1 MIKLFTLFLLPLIFL
16 SLIANAVPALS
27 SLPGAKATIFL
38 DFDGQSV
45 YASSWNGGQ
54 PLNCA
59 PSQMTDV
66 QITEIFNRVSEDFR
80 PFDINITTDST
91 VFLAAPLVQRIRMI
105 VTPTSSWYPGVGGVS
120 YTGSFR
126 WGDDT
131 PGFVFADKLG
141 FSPKLVAEC
150 CSHESGHTLGLSH
163 QSKYSGTCILVAT
176 YNAGQGSG
184 EIGWAPV
191 MGNSYYKNLSG
202 WNNGP
207 TPSGCTA
214 DQDNLSII
222 ASSYNG
228 FTYRIDD
235 HSDDPNVNP
244 TALLMNNNK
253 FSNSGIIT
261 TNSDKDVFKI
271 NVPKSSAL
279 HLDVVPY
286 SVGPNNDGADLDVMV
301 TILDATMQVIGVY
314 DQPAALNAVV
324 DTSLS
329 PGNYYVVVE
338 GSGNANAS
346 NYGSLGSY
354 TISGITTPLTI
365 TPIRQVLLSGKVDKG
380 MHNFSWNV
388 IADEPV
394 NNLILESSA
403 NGTIFSI
410 VATFFPDSKGYE
422 YSPTDK
428 GNIFYRLKV
437 NSTTGQTVYSN
448 TISLKSNDDEVRKFT
463 VTSLVHD
470 NITINAK
477 ENFEYK
483 LADVSG
489 RIIISGKGKP
499 GTNTININNHPNG
512 IYFIQII
519 SNNQRTTERIVR
531 L

>member
-1 MIKLFTLFLLPLIFL
+1 MKKLFTLLLLPLVFL
-16 SLIANAVPALS
+16 SFIAKGIPALS

-54 PLNCA
+54 PLICA

-66 QITEIFNRVSEDFR
+66 QITEIFNRVSEDYR
-80 PFDINITTDST
+80 PFDINITTDSSM
-91 VFLAAPLVQRIRMI
+91 FLAAPLVQRIRII
-105 VTPTSSWYPGVGGVS
+105 VTSTSNWFPGVGGVS

-163 QSKYSGTCILVAT
+163 QSKYSGTCTLVAT
-176 YNAGQGSG
+176 YNSGQGAG

-222 ASSYNG
+222 TSSYNG
-228 FTYRIDD
+228 VTYRVDD
-235 HSDDPNVNP
+235 HTDDPAVNP
-244 TALLMNNNK
+244 TILTMNNNQ
-253 FSNSGIIT
+253 FSNAGVIT
-261 TNSDKDVFKI
+261 TSIDKDVFKI
-271 NVPKSSAL
+271 KFSKNSAL
-279 HLDVVPY
+279 HLDVAPY
-286 SVGPNNDGADLDVMV
+286 SVAPNNDGADLDVMV
-301 TILDATMQVIGVY
+301 TILDSSMQVISVY
-314 DQPAALNAVV
+314 DQPFTLNVAV

-329 PGNYYVVVE
+329 AGSYYVIVQ
-338 GSGNANAS
+338 GAGNVNSS

-354 TISGITTPLTI
+354 TVSGTSTPLTI
-365 TPIRQVLLSGKVDKG
+365 TPIRQVLLSGKVYRSV
-380 MHNFSWNV
+380 HNLSWNV

-394 NNLILESSA
+394 NQLILESSA
-403 NGTIFSI
+403 DGTIFSP
-410 VATFFPDSKGYE
+410 VSTFSSGSKGYN
-422 YSPTDK
+422 YSPNSRA
-428 GNIFYRLKV
+428 NIFYRLKV
-437 NSTTGQTVYSN
+437 NSITNQIEYSN
-448 TISLKSNDDEVRKFT
+448 VISLKSNDTEVKKFVISPT
-463 VTSLVHD
+463 VHD
-470 NITINAK
+470 NITINAA
-477 ENFEYK
+477 EDFEYK
-483 LADVSG
+483 LADISG
-489 RIIISGKGKP
+489 RVITRGKG
-499 GTNTININNHPNG
+499 NTGINNISINNHPNG